1 MLKLSK
7 KVEYGL
13 MALLHMDL
21 LDPDALVTAKELS
34 EQYCMP
40 AELLGKVLQ
49 TLARADI
56 VESVHGAYGG
66 YRLQR
71 ALDTLTL
78 GDVVH
83 AVEGTLHLVKCHET
97 PDTCDQYESCNIREP
112 VLRIQDQLKQYLG
125 AFRLSAFR
133 SHKPGMAGKR

>member
-1 MLKLSK
+1 
-7 KVEYGL
+7 
-13 MALLHMDL
+13 MALLHMDS

-49 TLARADI
+49 TLARADV
-56 VESVHGAYGG
+56 VESVHGAHGG
-66 YRLQR
+66 YRLKR

-83 AVEGTLHLVKCHET
+83 AVEGTVLLVRCHET
-97 PDTCDQYESCNIREP
+97 PETCDQYKSCNIREP
-112 VLRIQDQLKQYLG
+112 VLRIQDQLKEYLG
-125 AFRLSAFR
+125 AFRLSEFR
-133 SHKPGMAGKR
+133 NRKPEMAGKTQD